1 MIFHLSYELPKPETK
16 ALDAE
21 SPDFTPEEI
30 RILKQQIKSNT
41 AMVHKYVMH
50 IDLLVNKEPSSGR
63 AVFIEKLRRRME
75 LLMEENDTFR
85 KTLWKHLQSVEMLD
99 RNNVCHSRRV
109 SH

>member
-50 IDLLVNKEPSSGR
+50 IDLLVNKERYPHR
-63 AVFIEKLRRRME
+63 AFFLERMRRRLD

-85 KTLWKHLQSVEMLD
+85 SVLWKHCQQVDLFESLKLL
-99 RNNVCHSRRV
+99 R
-109 SH
+109 